1 MVNTELLNN
10 LIAQS
15 FHDHESGLVM
25 FDREKFAELIIREC
39 MDICDAGTSTQST
52 SGGAAIMIGQHFGV
66 KPHAA

>member
-66 KPHAA
+66 KPSAR

>member
-66 KPHAA
+66 KPYAR